1 MKHNLMPAAPG
12 DQQLPRPHEVFI
24 SYSRKDKD
32 FVRRLD
38 EALKSRGRE
47 AWVDWEDIRPTE
59 EWMQAIYA
67 AIEGADTFVFV
78 LTPDSVASIVCG
90 REIAH
95 AAAHNK
101 RMVPIVAR
109 DVNADTAP
117 EALAKLNWIFFRES
131 DDFEK
136 ANDTLVSALDTDLD
150 WIRAHTRLLTRAIE
164 WENKGK
170 NNSFVLRGDDLGGA
184 EQWLA
189 QAGAEKERQPTP
201 LQTEYIIASRKAAA
215 QRQRIILAAVTCGA
229 VVALILAS
237 VAWKQRTKA
246 VAQEKIAIENAGKVK
261 RTSVQAD
268 FDVALLQQQNSKE
281 VSVPALAHLAR
292 ALRTQPDATGP
303 KEYLIS
309 LLRRHSWSLPQSEPL
324 RHDDSVDAVSFSPD
338 GRHVITISN
347 HTARVWDAE
356 SGVPLGKPLQHDG
369 IVEAA
374 SFSPDGQRIVTA
386 CSDNTARVWD
396 ARSGKPVGEP
406 LRHEGSV
413 HSAKFSPDGHLIV
426 TASDD
431 NTARIWDAESG
442 NSMGEPLRH
451 KNSVLSASFSPDG
464 RLIATASSDS
474 TARIWDAATGKR
486 AGNPLPHKEEVYSAN
501 FSPDGRLIVTASRDS
516 TAQVWDVKS
525 CKPLGGPLTHNTD
538 SAVRAASFSPD
549 GGLIVTASKSLRT
562 LERSPLGQIVA
573 ESIDS
578 TAQIWEVESGKPL
591 GEPLRHDGDIDAA
604 SFSPDGYFFVT
615 TLGNM
620 AQIWDVKTGK
630 PMGEPLRHKA
640 PVNMARFSPD
650 GRLIITGSRDNTACV
665 WQVESG
671 TPQGEPLRSET
682 GEIRTASF
690 SANGQF
696 IVTGERQYDSEG
708 DGGTVR
714 LWDVESGKPV
724 GKPLRID
731 VLVQLVRFS
740 PDGHLIVTSSADN
753 TARVWDSET
762 GKLLGQP
769 LRHEKD
775 IKAINFSRDGR
786 RIVTASVDHSARV
799 WNAFSGKPLGE
810 PFQHDS
816 IVVAASFSPDGRR
829 ILTVAGD
836 EMARVWDV
844 ETGELSAKSPRH
856 DEQVESAIFSPDGRL
871 IATASQDGT
880 ARMWDVESGKQ
891 LGEPLRHEK
900 GVAAVNF
907 SPDGR
912 RIITASYDNTARVW
926 EVQSGQPVSEP
937 LRHDGAVVAACFSPD
952 GRRVVTASRDKIV
965 RSWDVESGKPVSEP
979 FLHKKEIES
988 ARFSADG
995 RWLLTKSAGDWRIWD
1010 IAIDLD
1016 GPLPLWVPD
1025 LAEAVGA
1032 KQFDNQGA
1040 LVEAKKS
1047 IVQLRKGLLA
1057 LKGDDF
1063 WSRFGRWF
1071 VMRGPE
1077 RTISPNSKMTVR
1089 DYIERCIEWGSE
1101 GSLDEAEKLA
1111 AGNAE
1116 LLRRIAAKRSPP

>member
-1 MKHNLMPAAPG
+1 MAFQNIAGRLVDVIFG
-12 DQQLPRPHEVFI
+12 YDFFI
-24 SYSRKDKD
+24 SYTWADGSKYAHSLCEKLKAQG
-32 FVRRLD
+32 FTVFLD
-38 EALKSRGRE
+38 EEEYVRGDNWTLLGRRALKKTRQLALIVTPRVHESGPVLKELTAFHTTGRR
-47 AWVDWEDIRPTE
+47 IIP
-59 EWMQAIYA
+59 
-67 AIEGADTFVFV
+67 IEIG
-78 LTPDSVASIVCG
+78 DSLD
-90 REIAH
+90 REKYS
-95 AAAHNK
+95 NS
-101 RMVPIVAR
+101 P
-109 DVNADTAP
+109 
-117 EALAKLNWIFFRES
+117 
-131 DDFEK
+131 
-136 ANDTLVSALDTDLD
+136 
-150 WIRAHTRLLTRAIE
+150 LLPLIPGE
-164 WENKGK
+164 LLKIN
-170 NNSFVLRGDDLGGA
+170 
-184 EQWLA
+184 Q
-189 QAGAEKERQPTP
+189 P
-201 LQTEYIIASRKAAA
+201 LQQGVFPNEAPPEVVRELRRGFQHVRQAQIRVRVLLGACLVLLGLLSIAVWQGITAEL
-215 QRQRIILAAVTCGA
+215 QRRNAV
-229 VVALILAS
+229 
-237 VAWKQRTKA
+237 KQETKA
-246 VAQEKIAIENAGKVK
+246 KS
-261 RTSVQAD
+261 TSVKAD
-268 FDVALLQQQNSKE
+268 FDVALLQQQNSQE

-292 ALRTQPDATGP
+292 ALRTQPDATAP

-324 RHDDSVDAVSFSPD
+324 RHGDSVDSVSFSRD

-347 HTARVWDAE
+347 NTARVWDAE
-356 SGVPLGKPLQHDG
+356 TGIPLGKPLQHDG

-386 CSDNTARVWD
+386 CSDNTARVWN

-442 NSMGEPLRH
+442 NPVGEPLRH
-451 KNSVLSASFSPDG
+451 TNSVLSASFSPDG

-486 AGNPLPHKEEVYSAN
+486 AGNPLQHKEEVYSAN
-501 FSPDGRLIVTASRDS
+501 FSPDGRLVVTASRDS

-549 GGLIVTASKSLRT
+549 GGLIVTASKSLRS
-562 LERSPLGQIVA
+562 LEKSPTGQIV
-573 ESIDS
+573 SGSFDN
-578 TAQIWEVESGKPL
+578 TAQIWDLKSGEPL
-591 GEPLRHDGDIDAA
+591 GEPLGHDGDLDEA
-604 SFSPDGYFFVT
+604 SFSPDGHLFVT
-615 TLGNM
+615 TSGNM
-620 AQIWDVKTGK
+620 AQMWDVKTGK
-630 PMGEPLRHKA
+630 PTGEPLRHEA
-640 PVNMARFSPD
+640 PINMARFSPD
-650 GRLIITGSRDNTACV
+650 GRLIVTGSRDNTACV
-665 WQVESG
+665 RRVESG
-671 TPQGEPLRSET
+671 TLQGQPLRSET
-682 GEIRTASF
+682 GEIRTANF
-690 SANGQF
+690 SANGRL
-696 IVTGERQYDSEG
+696 IVTGERQYDGEG
-708 DGGTVR
+708 DGGAAR
-714 LWDVESGKPV
+714 LWDVESGKPMSE
-724 GKPLRID
+724 PLRHEVI
-731 VLVQLVRFS
+731 VELACFS
-740 PDGHLIVTSSADN
+740 PDGGLVATSSADN
-753 TARVWDSET
+753 TARVWDAKT
-762 GKLLGQP
+762 GKPLGQP
-769 LRHEKD
+769 LRHKKD

-799 WNAFSGKPLGE
+799 WDAFTGKPLGE

-871 IATASQDGT
+871 IATASQDRT
-880 ARMWDVESGKQ
+880 ARVWDVESGTQ

-900 GVAAVNF
+900 GVAAVSF

-912 RIITASYDNTARVW
+912 RIVTASYDNTARVW
-926 EVQSGQPVSEP
+926 EVQSGKPVSEP

-952 GRRVVTASRDKIV
+952 GRRVVTASRDKTV
-965 RSWDVESGKPVSEP
+965 RIWDVESGKLVSEP
-979 FLHKKEIES
+979 LLHKKEIES
-988 ARFSADG
+988 ASVSADG
-995 RWLLTKSAGDWRIWD
+995 RWLLTKCAGDWRIWD

-1047 IVQLRKGLLA
+1047 VVELRKELLA

-1077 RTISPNSKMTVR
+1077 RTISPSSKITVR
-1089 DYIERCIEWGSE
+1089 EYIERCMEWGSE
-1101 GSLDEAEKLA
+1101 GSLDEAEKLG

-1116 LLRRIAAKRSPP
+1116 LLRRITAKRSPH